1 MKKDVSQDIVLGIVY
16 GTLAAMGVLALGGII
31 FTILILTGQIK

>member
-16 GTLAAMGVLALGGII
+16 GTLAFMSVLVIGGVI